1 MKTIA
6 IHQPNYLPWRG
17 YFHKIAHSDIFV
29 FLNNV
34 EFTKRSY
41 TRRVKIR
48 KSKHSDRVTYLI
60 VPLQRHS
67 DYAMINT
74 LKIDHTQNW
83 QKKQLNQISNTY
95 TGAPG
100 FKYLFPIITEW
111 MDTSLHYEFLADWNE
126 FLIKEIAGLM
136 GLSTTFVRADELPI
150 KAKAP
155 KLNVFILQYLKG
167 EVYLSGQGGKKYQQ
181 KEDFTNANIQL
192 MYSDFK
198 DSPYLQTQGE
208 WLGGLSII
216 DFLMNQDY

>member
-17 YFHKIAHSDIFV
+17 YFHKIAHCDVFV
-29 FLNNV
+29 FLNDV

-48 KSKHSDRVTYLI
+48 KSKHSEATTYLI
-60 VPLQRHS
+60 VPLLKHS
-67 DYAMINT
+67 DYTKINA

-100 FKYLFPIITEW
+100 FKHIFPIIEGW
-111 MDTSLHYEFLADWNE
+111 MDASIHFEFLSDWNE
-126 FLIKEIAGLM
+126 FLIKEITGLL
-136 GLSTTFVRADELPI
+136 GLTTSFIRADELPI

-155 KLNVFILQYLKG
+155 KLNVMILQYLQG
-167 EVYLSGQGGKKYQQ
+167 EAYLSGQGGKKYQRE
-181 KEDFTNANIQL
+181 EDFTSVNIQL
-192 MYSDFK
+192 MYSDFQ
-198 DSPYLQTQGE
+198 DPPYPQAQGE

-216 DFLMNQDY
+216 DFLMNKVH